1 MNETYLFE
9 GEAME
14 KLISH
19 HFLQLPNVYSC
30 SREVTYYRGKI
41 GGKFADKDFKVLAIH
56 PSSAIS

>member
-1 MNETYLFE
+1 MD
-9 GEAME
+9 